1 MVHVNTLTSVLKR
14 AGWCGRGRATVF
26 KKRDKS
32 AFEKAKAY
40 IVELRKRAE
49 AGEITLAY
57 LDEAGFEQTPPN
69 RSAWTP
75 VGEQHCIEA
84 GRGSRLNVVVSDLK
98 TKQGFAK
105 YDKGMDGVFAL
116 LESKLPAALKHAKT
130 LAANPADNS
139 EHPNPSTRM
148 HELITRLQAVAASKR
163 K

>member
-1 MVHVNTLTSVLKR
+1 M
-14 AGWCGRGRATVF
+14 
-26 KKRDKS
+26 
-32 AFEKAKAY
+32 
-40 IVELRKRAE
+40 ELRKRAE

-57 LDEAGFEQTPPN
+57 VDEAGFEQTPPN

-116 LESKLPAALKHAKT
+116 LESKLPAALKHPKPWQPTRRTTAST
-130 LAANPADNS
+130 PT
-139 EHPNPSTRM
+139 HPRECTN
-148 HELITRLQAVAASKR
+148 
-163 K
+163 

>member
-1 MVHVNTLTSVLKR
+1 M
-14 AGWCGRGRATVF
+14 
-26 KKRDKS
+26 
-32 AFEKAKAY
+32 
-40 IVELRKRAE
+40 
-49 AGEITLAY
+49 AY

-69 RSAWTP
+69 RGAWTP

-130 LAANPADNS
+130 LAGVRHVFTAEPQDHAR
-139 EHPNPSTRM
+139 HWRIPNFTKLAEVNGNVCLKVQFP
-148 HELITRLQAVAASKR
+148 
-163 K
+163 